1 MSQEKVFFADEN
13 NPSALLQEFIQN
25 FSFYSDS
32 SKEKI
37 TKAWD
42 FLLQNCK
49 DKKRPCGS
57 PYYLHPLRIAYI
69 LAQREFDDDCICAG
83 LLHSIYDFE
92 ITSEEISSQFGT
104 SVAKI
109 IDGTSKI
116 MHIPVNSKT
125 LHQADAIRKMLFAM
139 VDDVRVIFVKL
150 ADRLDRIRNIKTL
163 ESSQQKLLA
172 SEIIDIWAP
181 LADRLGMSKEKNE
194 FEDLSL
200 KYTNPDAFQ
209 QIKAVIA
216 QKKDERAA
224 YLQKAVSTIQAEAD
238 KIGIQVSISSRA
250 KHFYSIYQKMRK
262 RNKEPS
268 ELFDLLAL
276 RVICQHKT
284 DCYTLIGIVHG
295 LWKPLEGR
303 FKDYIAMPKANGY
316 QSLHTTV
323 MCEDKPLEIQIRTQK
338 MHDIAEHGV
347 ASHWLYKKGM
357 NHDLVDVNNLSI
369 FNQLQELRNKP
380 LSDET
385 FFQNFKNDLLGDEVL
400 VFTPKGEVK
409 KLPLGSNAIDFAYSI
424 HSAIGEKIVG
434 AKANGKIIPLTQPLQ
449 NTQIIEILTNPQA
462 HPTEAQLKSVKT
474 TKAKQKIHSWLV
486 ANDSTFEAKSNTAKI
501 ENEASKVIQEEHR
514 KHKKGTGLPQEQKE
528 TGKVKVGN
536 TTNFIVTFAKC
547 CNPKYPDPISG
558 YVSTGRGLIIHKAN
572 CITFHRIPN
581 IQKRTLEVEWEVEK
595 DK

>member
-13 NPSALLQEFIQN
+13 NPSALLQEFIQK

-462 HPTEAQLKSVKT
+462 HPTESQLKSVKT

-486 ANDSTFEAKSNTAKI
+486 ANDSTFEAKSNTAKT

-514 KHKKGTGLPQEQKE
+514 KHKKGTGLPQEQKD

>member
-49 DKKRPCGS
+49 DKKRLCGS

-581 IQKRTLEVEWEVEK
+581 IEKRTLEVEWEVEK

>member
-13 NPSALLQEFIQN
+13 NPSALLQEFIQK

-92 ITSEEISSQFGT
+92 ITSEEITSQFGT

-462 HPTEAQLKSVKT
+462 HPTESQLKSVKT

-486 ANDSTFEAKSNTAKI
+486 ANDSTFEAKSNTAKT
-501 ENEASKVIQEEHR
+501 ENEVSKVIQEEHR
-514 KHKKGTGLPQEQKE
+514 KHKKGTGLPQEQKD

>member
-13 NPSALLQEFIQN
+13 NPSALLQEFIQK

-92 ITSEEISSQFGT
+92 ITSEEITSQFGT

-486 ANDSTFEAKSNTAKI
+486 ANDSTFEAKSNTAKT
-501 ENEASKVIQEEHR
+501 ENEVSKVIQEEHR

>member
-13 NPSALLQEFIQN
+13 NPSALLQEFIQK

-462 HPTEAQLKSVKT
+462 HPTESQLKSVKT

-514 KHKKGTGLPQEQKE
+514 KHKKGTGLPQEQKD

>member
-150 ADRLDRIRNIKTL
+150 ADRLDRIRNIKSL
-163 ESSQQKLLA
+163 EPSQQRLLA

-581 IQKRTLEVEWEVEK
+581 IEKRTLDVEWDVEK
-595 DK
+595 SK

>member
-13 NPSALLQEFIQN
+13 NPSALLQEFIQK

-92 ITSEEISSQFGT
+92 ITSEEITSQFGT

-224 YLQKAVSTIQAEAD
+224 YLQKAVSTIQVEAD

-486 ANDSTFEAKSNTAKI
+486 ANDSTFEAKSNTAKT
-501 ENEASKVIQEEHR
+501 ENEASKIIQEEHR

>member
-13 NPSALLQEFIQN
+13 NPSALLQEFIQK

-224 YLQKAVSTIQAEAD
+224 YLQKAVSTIQVEAD

-501 ENEASKVIQEEHR
+501 ENEASKIIQEEHR

>member
-13 NPSALLQEFIQN
+13 NPSALLQEFIQK

-514 KHKKGTGLPQEQKE
+514 KHKKGTGLPQEQKD

>member
-13 NPSALLQEFIQN
+13 NPSALLQEFIQK

-92 ITSEEISSQFGT
+92 ITSEEITSQFGT

-224 YLQKAVSTIQAEAD
+224 YLQKAVSTIQVEAD

-449 NTQIIEILTNPQA
+449 NTHIIEILTNPQA

>member
-37 TKAWD
+37 TKAWN

-150 ADRLDRIRNIKTL
+150 ADRLDRIRNIKSL
-163 ESSQQKLLA
+163 EPSQQRLLA

-209 QIKAVIA
+209 QIKAVIS

-224 YLQKAVSTIQAEAD
+224 YLQKAVSTIQNEAD
-238 KIGIQVSISSRA
+238 KLGIKVYITSRA

-595 DK
+595 EK

>member
-13 NPSALLQEFIQN
+13 NPSALLQEFIQK

-37 TKAWD
+37 TKAWN

-224 YLQKAVSTIQAEAD
+224 YLQKAVSTIQVEAD

-486 ANDSTFEAKSNTAKI
+486 ANDSTFEAKSNTAKT

>member
-37 TKAWD
+37 SKAWD

-581 IQKRTLEVEWEVEK
+581 IEKRTLDVEWDVEK
-595 DK
+595 SK

>member
-13 NPSALLQEFIQN
+13 NPSALLQEFIQK

-486 ANDSTFEAKSNTAKI
+486 ANDSTFEAKSNTAKT
-501 ENEASKVIQEEHR
+501 ENEVSKIIQEEHR

>member
-1 MSQEKVFFADEN
+1 
-13 NPSALLQEFIQN
+13 
-25 FSFYSDS
+25 
-32 SKEKI
+32 
-37 TKAWD
+37 
-42 FLLQNCK
+42 
-49 DKKRPCGS
+49 
-57 PYYLHPLRIAYI
+57 
-69 LAQREFDDDCICAG
+69 
-83 LLHSIYDFE
+83 
-92 ITSEEISSQFGT
+92 
-104 SVAKI
+104 
-109 IDGTSKI
+109 
-116 MHIPVNSKT
+116 
-125 LHQADAIRKMLFAM
+125 
-139 VDDVRVIFVKL
+139 
-150 ADRLDRIRNIKTL
+150 
-163 ESSQQKLLA
+163 
-172 SEIIDIWAP
+172 
-181 LADRLGMSKEKNE
+181 
-194 FEDLSL
+194 
-200 KYTNPDAFQ
+200 
-209 QIKAVIA
+209 
-216 QKKDERAA
+216 
-224 YLQKAVSTIQAEAD
+224 
-238 KIGIQVSISSRA
+238 
-250 KHFYSIYQKMRK
+250 
-262 RNKEPS
+262 
-268 ELFDLLAL
+268 
-276 RVICQHKT
+276 
-284 DCYTLIGIVHG
+284 
-295 LWKPLEGR
+295 
-303 FKDYIAMPKANGY
+303 
-316 QSLHTTV
+316 

-486 ANDSTFEAKSNTAKI
+486 ANDSTFEAKSNTAKT
-501 ENEASKVIQEEHR
+501 ENEVSKVIQEEHR
-514 KHKKGTGLPQEQKE
+514 KHKKGTGIPQEQKD

>member
-486 ANDSTFEAKSNTAKI
+486 ANDSTFEAKSNTAKT
-501 ENEASKVIQEEHR
+501 ENEVSKVIQEEHR

>member
-163 ESSQQKLLA
+163 ESSQQKILA